1 MEQRIGGRRRL
12 LCRRGKRLP
21 RHRLALAFGIGAP
34 TPGRRSFLTK
44 RRSSGLTCG
53 GKEEKNVRWA
63 TAALAVIVAAGLL
76 VAAASARVSSPTKQA
91 ASIKACALLPDTT
104 SSTRY
109 TLFDAPYLKAAFK
122 KANVAATVVNAHND
136 PQKQK
141 SQAQQCL
148 AQGAKVILLDQLD
161 PASGASITNL
171 AVAGG
176 AKVIDYD
183 RLVVKSK
190 ASYYVSFNNVT
201 VGKLQGKGLV
211 AGLKAKGTYSK
222 HPVIAQLNG
231 DIKDNNAI
239 LFKQGYDSI
248 LNPLFKSGTFKKATA
263 GDQYTE
269 WSATKAR
276 TIFDQMLARNGN
288 KINGVLAANDGLA
301 GAVVA
306 SLKAHGLKPVP
317 LTGQDATPTGV
328 QFILAGWQTGTVY
341 KSVRLEANAAA
352 AAAIAII
359 NGKPVPGVNGKV
371 SGTKS
376 ILLKPVWITKSN
388 YTKLFT
394 DGFLKKGQVCNGIY
408 AKYCK

>member
-1 MEQRIGGRRRL
+1 
-12 LCRRGKRLP
+12 
-21 RHRLALAFGIGAP
+21 
-34 TPGRRSFLTK
+34 
-44 RRSSGLTCG
+44 
-53 GKEEKNVRWA
+53 
-63 TAALAVIVAAGLL
+63 LAVIVAAGLL

-91 ASIKACALLPDTT
+91 ASIKVCALLPDTT

-122 KANVAATVVNAHND
+122 KANIAASVLNAHAD
-136 PQKQK
+136 AQKQK

-161 PASGASITNL
+161 PVSGASITNL

-183 RLVVKSK
+183 RLVVHSK
-190 ASYYVSFNNVT
+190 ASYYVSFNNPT

-222 HPVIAQLNG
+222 HPVIAELNG
-231 DIKDNNAI
+231 DVKDNNAL

-248 LNPLFKSGTFKKATA
+248 LKPLYKNGTFKKAVA
-263 GDQYTE
+263 GDQYTD

-276 TIFDQMLARNGN
+276 TIFDQMLTRNGN

-352 AAAIAII
+352 RAAIAII
-359 NGKPVPGVNGKV
+359 KGQPVPGVNGKT

-376 ILLKPVWITKSN
+376 ILLTPVWITKSN

>member
-1 MEQRIGGRRRL
+1 M
-12 LCRRGKRLP
+12 
-21 RHRLALAFGIGAP
+21 
-34 TPGRRSFLTK
+34 
-44 RRSSGLTCG
+44 
-53 GKEEKNVRWA
+53 KNVRWA
-63 TAALAVIVAAGLL
+63 TAALAVLVAAGLL
-76 VAAASARVSSPTKQA
+76 VAAASARVSSSTKQA
-91 ASIKACALLPDTT
+91 ASIKACALLPDTV

-109 TLFDAPYLKAAFK
+109 TLFDAPYLKAAFR
-122 KANVAATVVNAHND
+122 KAGVAATVVNAHAD

-141 SQAQQCL
+141 NQAQQCL

-161 PASGASITNL
+161 AVSGASITNL
-171 AVAGG
+171 AVSRG

-183 RLVVKSK
+183 RLVVHSK
-190 ASYYVSFNNVT
+190 AAYYVSFNNPT

-222 HPVIAQLNG
+222 HPVIAELNG

-248 LNPLFKSGTFKKATA
+248 LNPLYKSGVFKKAIS

-269 WSATKAR
+269 WSPTKAR
-276 TIFDQMLARNGN
+276 TIFDQMLTQNGN

-306 SLKAHGLKPVP
+306 SLKAHGLKPIP

-341 KSVRLEANAAA
+341 KSVRKEANAAA
-352 AAAIAII
+352 AAAIALIK
-359 NGKPVPGVNGKV
+359 GTKVPGVNNKV

-376 ILLKPVWITKSN
+376 ILLTPVWITKSN
-388 YTKLFT
+388 YTKLFA
-394 DGFLKKGQVCNGIY
+394 DGFLKRRQVCNGIY

>member
-1 MEQRIGGRRRL
+1 MKKVL
-12 LCRRGKRLP
+12 KRSLP
-21 RHRLALAFGIGAP
+21 L
-34 TPGRRSFLTK
+34 
-44 RRSSGLTCG
+44 
-53 GKEEKNVRWA
+53 
-63 TAALAVIVAAGLL
+63 LAVLVLGALL
-76 VAAASARVSSPTKQA
+76 LAAAASGHGTKQQKSSA
-91 ASIKACALLPDTT
+91 GIKACALLPDTK

-122 KANVAATVVNAHND
+122 KANVSAQVLNALGD
-136 PQKQK
+136 AQKQK

-161 PASGASITNL
+161 PASGKSITDL
-171 AVAGG
+171 AVGQH

-183 RLVVKSK
+183 RLVVGSK
-190 ASYYVSFNNVT
+190 AAFYVSFNNVT

-222 HPVIAQLNG
+222 HPVIAELNG
-231 DIKDNNAI
+231 DVKDNNAK

-248 LNPLFKSGTFKKATA
+248 LNPLYKNGTFKKAKS
-263 GDQYTE
+263 GDQYTD

-276 TIFDQMLARNGN
+276 TIFDQMLAQNAN

-306 SLKAHGLKPVP
+306 SLKAHGLGKIP

-341 KSVRLEANAAA
+341 KSVRREANTAAA
-352 AAAIAII
+352 TAIAII
-359 NGKPVPGVNGKV
+359 KKKPVPGVNGKV

-376 ILLKPVWITKSN
+376 ILLKPVWITKAN
-388 YTKLFT
+388 YKLLFT
-394 DGFLKKGQVCNGIY
+394 EGFLKRGQVCIGEY
-408 AKYCK
+408 KKFCK

>member
-1 MEQRIGGRRRL
+1 M
-12 LCRRGKRLP
+12 KKLP
-21 RHRLALAFGIGAP
+21 RWAIAAVTATVLV
-34 TPGRRSFLTK
+34 
-44 RRSSGLTCG
+44 GLI
-53 GKEEKNVRWA
+53 A
-63 TAALAVIVAAGLL
+63 
-76 VAAASARVSSPTKQA
+76 AAASARTSSPAKQA
-91 ASIKACALLPDTT
+91 ASIKACALLPDTV

-122 KANVAATVVNAHND
+122 KAGVKASVLNAHAD

-161 PASGASITNL
+161 PISGASITNL
-171 AVAGG
+171 VVSRG

-183 RLVVKSK
+183 RLVVGSK

-222 HPVIAQLNG
+222 HPVIAELNG
-231 DIKDNNAI
+231 DIKDNNAK

-248 LNPLFKSGTFKKATA
+248 LNPLYSSSTFTKAKS
-263 GDQYTE
+263 GDQYTD
-269 WSATKAR
+269 WSPTKAR
-276 TIFDQMLARNGN
+276 TIFDQMLAQNGN

-301 GAVVA
+301 GAVIA
-306 SLKAHGLKPVP
+306 SLKAHGLKAIP

-328 QFILAGWQTGTVY
+328 QFILAGWQSGTVY
-341 KSVRLEANAAA
+341 KSVRKEANAAA
-352 AAAIAII
+352 AAAIALV
-359 NGKPVPGVNGKV
+359 KHKKVPGVNGKV

-376 ILLKPVWITKSN
+376 ILLKPVWITKAN
-388 YTKLFT
+388 YKLLFSE
-394 DGFLKKGQVCNGIY
+394 GFLKRGQVCVGQY
-408 AKYCK
+408 AKFCK

>member
-1 MEQRIGGRRRL
+1 MPKLIS
-12 LCRRGKRLP
+12 
-21 RHRLALAFGIGAP
+21 
-34 TPGRRSFLTK
+34 RRSAP
-44 RRSSGLTCG
+44 GL
-53 GKEEKNVRWA
+53 VFAAVLLAA
-63 TAALAVIVAAGLL
+63 TIAAAT
-76 VAAASARVSSPTKQA
+76 ASARPTRTH
-91 ASIKACALLPDTT
+91 ASIKACALLPDTK

-109 TLFDAPYLKAAFK
+109 TLFDAPYLTAAFR
-122 KANVAATVVNAHND
+122 KAGVPATIVNAHND

-161 PASGASITNL
+161 PISGASITNL

-222 HPVIAQLNG
+222 HPVIAELNG

-248 LNPLFKSGTFKKATA
+248 LNPLYKSGTFKKATA

-276 TIFDQMLARNGN
+276 TIFDQMLARNAN

-306 SLKAHGLKPVP
+306 SLKAHGLKSIP

-328 QFILAGWQTGTVY
+328 QFILAGWQSGTVY
-341 KSVRLEANAAA
+341 KSVRKEANAAA
-352 AAAIAII
+352 AAAVAIVK
-359 NGKPVPGVNGKV
+359 GKKVPGVNGKV

-376 ILLKPVWITKSN
+376 ILLTPIWVTKAN
-388 YTKLFT
+388 YKLLFT
-394 DGFLKKGQVCNGIY
+394 EGFLKKSQVCNGVY

>member
-1 MEQRIGGRRRL
+1 MPKLIS
-12 LCRRGKRLP
+12 
-21 RHRLALAFGIGAP
+21 
-34 TPGRRSFLTK
+34 RRSAP
-44 RRSSGLTCG
+44 GL
-53 GKEEKNVRWA
+53 VLAAVLLAA
-63 TAALAVIVAAGLL
+63 TIAAAT
-76 VAAASARVSSPTKQA
+76 ASARPTRTH
-91 ASIKACALLPDTT
+91 ASIQACALLPDTK

-109 TLFDAPYLKAAFK
+109 TLFDAPYLTKAFKAAG
-122 KANVAATVVNAHND
+122 VSATVLNAHAD

-161 PASGASITNL
+161 PISGASITNL
-171 AVAGG
+171 AVSRG

-183 RLVVKSK
+183 RLVVHSK

-201 VGKLQGKGLV
+201 VGKLQGTGLV

-222 HPVIAQLNG
+222 HPVIAELNG

-239 LFKQGYDSI
+239 LFKKGYDSV
-248 LNPLFKSGTFKKATA
+248 LNPLYKSGVFTKAKS

-269 WSATKAR
+269 WSPTKAR
-276 TIFDQMLARNGN
+276 TIFDQMLAQNAN

-352 AAAIAII
+352 AAAIAILK
-359 NGKPVPGVNGKV
+359 GTKVPGVNGKV

-376 ILLKPVWITKSN
+376 ILLKPVWITKKN
-388 YTKLFT
+388 YKLLFT
-394 DGFLKKGQVCNGIY
+394 DGFLKKGQVCNGQY
-408 AKYCK
+408 K